1 MKTFC
6 STFSFSIA
14 CQESWLKTC
23 SLFWYKYF
31 DRTLTGLQDHER
43 RMSEWE
49 EPQVDEKEKREGRIE
64 VKSSFALLSSWCLL
78 DVLKYR
84 QHFRV
89 TATRKMFPQN
99 QGIPYQYTSLFFL
112 LNRKEEGEYEWQ
124 VLSEIK
130 PVSLSVRR
138 SFAAWR
144 KNTDNFNNLR
154 VTVSP
159 KEKWVRTWNFMRN
172 FRDYDLCDTV
182 LSETG
187 DKKCKGYKEK
197 EAWRMSYTFFSLHV

>member
-1 MKTFC
+1 MK
-6 STFSFSIA
+6 TFSFSIA
-14 CQESWLKTC
+14 CQKSWLKTC

-49 EPQVDEKEKREGRIE
+49 EPQVDEKEKNWGE
-64 VKSSFALLSSWCLL
+64 VRFSSFIFLMSWNIDSIFEWQQQEKCFHKIKESLISTHLLSSGQE
-78 DVLKYR
+78 R
-84 QHFRV
+84 RRGV
-89 TATRKMFPQN
+89 TSFLGDK
-99 QGIPYQYTSLFFL
+99 TS
-112 LNRKEEGEYEWQ
+112 
-124 VLSEIK
+124 I
-130 PVSLSVRR
+130 SVRQEFR
-138 SFAAWR
+138 GLKE
-144 KNTDNFNNLR
+144 KNRDNFNNLR
-154 VTVSP
+154 VTVSS